1 MLQFSS
7 EPGYD
12 EEITLIIG
20 KALKCLAL
28 VRTGRRFIKLN
39 KIIFFI
45 FV

>member
-28 VRTGRRFIKLN
+28 VRTGRRFIHKYIIQLN
-39 KIIFFI
+39 N
-45 FV
+45 